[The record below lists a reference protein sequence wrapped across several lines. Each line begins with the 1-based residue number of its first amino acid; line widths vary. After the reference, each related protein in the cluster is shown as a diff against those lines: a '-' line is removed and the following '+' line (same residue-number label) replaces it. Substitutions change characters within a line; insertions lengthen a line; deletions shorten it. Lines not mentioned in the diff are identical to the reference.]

1 MRCVKMVADSASPP
15 SRSDE
20 DAWCA
25 ALVEQ
30 VAAGDPRALEALYDR
45 YSRPAY
51 SLARRVTGDPTF
63 AEEAVQE
70 VFLAV
75 WRQPGRFQAG
85 RGGFASWLLA
95 AVHHKAVDAVRREE
109 AVRRR
114 AQALQAVE
122 GLDPSDPPAGRPE
135 EAVEERLRGERVRR
149 ALKDL
154 PESQREAMAL
164 AYYGGYTQREI
175 ATLTSTPI
183 GTVKTR
189 MHRAMHNLRV
199 ALDDL
204 ADLHGLAVAG
214 DEEGGSR

>member
-1 MRCVKMVADSASPP
+1 MRCVRMVADTPS
-15 SRSDE
+15 SRSRADE

-25 ALVEQ
+25 ALVER
-30 VAAGDPRALEALYDR
+30 VADGDTRALEDLYDR
-45 YSRPAY
+45 YARPAY
-51 SLARRVTGDPTF
+51 SLARRVTGDPAF

-75 WRQPGRFQAG
+75 WRQPERFQAG

-122 GLDPSDPPAGRPE
+122 GLDASDPPAGRPE
-135 EAVEERLRGERVRR
+135 EAVEQRLRGERVRR
-149 ALKDL
+149 ALREL
-154 PESQREAMAL
+154 PESQREAMTM

-189 MHRAMHNLRV
+189 MHRAMHNLRA

-204 ADLHGLAVAG
+204 ADLQGLAVA
-214 DEEGGSR
+214 DENEGGSP

>member
-1 MRCVKMVADSASPP
+1 MRCVRMVTETPSSR

-20 DAWCA
+20 DAWGA
-25 ALVEQ
+25 ALVAR
-30 VAAGDPRALEALYDR
+30 VADGDTRALEELYDR
-45 YSRPAY
+45 YARPAY
-51 SLARRVTGDPTF
+51 SLARRVTGDPAF

-75 WRQPGRFQAG
+75 WRQPERFQAA

-122 GLDPSDPPAGRPE
+122 GLDASDPPSGRPE
-135 EAVEERLRGERVRR
+135 EAVEIRLRGERVRR
-149 ALKDL
+149 ALLEL
-154 PESQREAMAL
+154 PESQREAMTL

-189 MHRAMHNLRV
+189 MHRAMHNLRA

-204 ADLHGLAVAG
+204 ADLEGLTVA
-214 DEEGGSR
+214 DKNEGGSR

>member
-1 MRCVKMVADSASPP
+1 MVADTPSPP

-25 ALVEQ
+25 ALVER
-30 VAAGDPRALEALYDR
+30 VAGGETRALEELYDR
-45 YSRPAY
+45 YARPAY

-63 AEEAVQE
+63 AEEVVQE

-75 WRQPGRFQAG
+75 WRQPKRFEAA

-114 AQALQAVE
+114 ALALQAVE
-122 GLDPSDPPAGRPE
+122 GLDVSDAPRNRPE
-135 EAVEERLRGERVRR
+135 DAVEERLRGERVRR
-149 ALKDL
+149 ALREL
-154 PESQREAMAL
+154 PESQREAMTL

-175 ATLTSTPI
+175 ASLTSTPI

-189 MHRAMHNLRV
+189 MHRAMNNLRA

-204 ADLHGLAVAG
+204 SDLDGLSVS
-214 DEEGGSR
+214 DDTEGGSR